1 MEISPGSFLR
11 EVRLRLHLGLRDVQK
26 ASSKIAVKEKNK
38 RFHISAARLAQIEN
52 DNAIPSVFKIFTLAA
67 IYGLS
72 FHEILTSYGV
82 DSDRTHR
89 YREEIKLS
97 ATRPVSAELHNLNT
111 KVTIPVRLDPTFK
124 WETTQLIN
132 RVVAFWGEIP
142 AAFLLECSPKQ
153 HTYAYIGL
161 EDNTMHP
168 LLRPGSLV
176 TIDGERRQVASGG
189 WNNEYERPIYLVE
202 LRDGYLCGWCHVSE
216 SHITILPHPISKA
229 PPRIFSLATEAE
241 VIGQVV
247 AVAMRLVPLVPQ
259 ARTTQARDTALP
271 TQS

>member
-1 MEISPGSFLR
+1 M
-11 EVRLRLHLGLRDVQK
+11 
-26 ASSKIAVKEKNK
+26 
-38 RFHISAARLAQIEN
+38 
-52 DNAIPSVFKIFTLAA
+52 
-67 IYGLS
+67 
-72 FHEILTSYGV
+72 
-82 DSDRTHR
+82 
-89 YREEIKLS
+89 
-97 ATRPVSAELHNLNT
+97 
-111 KVTIPVRLDPTFK
+111 TIPVRLDPTFK
-124 WETTQLIN
+124 WEATQLIN

-161 EDNTMHP
+161 EDNTMYP

-176 TIDGERRQVASGG
+176 TIDGERRQVASGA

-247 AVAMRLVPLVPQ
+247 AVAMRLVPPQ

-271 TQS
+271 TQF

>member
-1 MEISPGSFLR
+1 MMEISPGNFLR
-11 EVRLRLHLGLRDVQK
+11 EGRLRLHLGLRDVQEL
-26 ASSKIAVKEKNK
+26 SSKVAAKEKNK

-52 DNAIPSVFKIFTLAA
+52 NNAIPSVFKIFSLAA

-72 FHEILTSYGV
+72 FHEILTLYGV
-82 DSDRTHR
+82 DADRTHR
-89 YREEIKLS
+89 YREEIRLS

-111 KVTIPVRLDPTFK
+111 KVTIPVRLGPTFK

-142 AAFLLECSPKQ
+142 AAFLLECNPRQ
-153 HTYAYIGL
+153 HMYAYIGL
-161 EDNTMHP
+161 EDNTMYP

-176 TIDGERRQVASGG
+176 MVDGERRQVASGG

-216 SHITILPHPISKA
+216 SDITILPHPISKT
-229 PPRIFSLATEAE
+229 PPRTFSVVNEAE
-241 VIGQVV
+241 VIGLVV
-247 AVAMRLVPLVPQ
+247 ALAMRLVPPQ
-259 ARTTQARDTALP
+259 ARTNQTRDTALP
-271 TQS
+271 TLS

>member
-1 MEISPGSFLR
+1 METSPGNFLR

-26 ASSKIAVKEKNK
+26 LSSTIAAKETNK

-52 DNAIPSVFKIFTLAA
+52 DNAIPSVFKIFTLSA
-67 IYGLS
+67 IYGISLHDILS
-72 FHEILTSYGV
+72 RYGV
-82 DSDRTHR
+82 DSDRTHK
-89 YREEIKLS
+89 YRDEIRLS
-97 ATRPVSAELHNLNT
+97 ATRPVSAELRNLNT
-111 KVTIPVRLDPTFK
+111 KVTIPARLDPTFK

-142 AAFLLECSPKQ
+142 AAFLLECNPRQ
-153 HTYAYIGL
+153 HMYAYIGL
-161 EDNTMHP
+161 EDITMYP

-176 TIDGERRQVASGG
+176 MIDGERRQVASGG

-216 SHITILPHPISKA
+216 SHITILPHPISNV
-229 PPRIFSLATEAE
+229 PPRTFSLASQAE

-247 AVAMRLVPLVPQ
+247 AVAMRLVLPQ
-259 ARTTQARDTALP
+259 ARTNQARDTALP